1 MLIYRVI
8 FNDID
13 KVQAYC
19 SDQKS
24 SLKHK
29 TGGKISLSLVHFDK
43 FFHYSFKNAKD
54 SFSYNVQKHETRK
67 DESYKILI
75 ICILL
80 FKEKIRQATIFKIYL
95 NHERSSS

>member
-1 MLIYRVI
+1 MKIVEMNCFLRIIFVI
-8 FNDID
+8 GEKQTLDI
-13 KVQAYC
+13 
-19 SDQKS
+19 
-24 SLKHK
+24 
-29 TGGKISLSLVHFDK
+29 IFDII
-43 FFHYSFKNAKD
+43 FHYSFNNAKD

-95 NHERSSS
+95 KSI